1 METTVTL
8 NTMSLCL
15 CQGNLDATPSLAHIR
30 CTLPSTHKTLTL
42 HKCLVPPPH
51 RKVQPTHIRLPARF
65 PHKIQLRDQP
75 TASTHMATCRPI
87 PTPALPWLQPQDIAP
102 FTTLP
107 TRPSYPVAAAAML
120 WVQPMEIAPLPT
132 RQSAIP
138 PRQPRET
145 VIPSTPDQL
154 YSHMATPWLVAPPT
168 VGLARRPETCVPA
181 KDPIQRTFQTRICQH
196 PRATTH
202 SLTTPTLRSRTARAR
217 MGRYH
222 IHGDHW
228 VNSSLLRARTA
239 RIRMDRCRI
248 KGEHWVNSSLI
259 RTCTA
264 RVCMDRCRIRGARW
278 VNSSLPRTCTARTR
292 MGRCRI

>member
-1 METTVTL
+1 
-8 NTMSLCL
+8 
-15 CQGNLDATPSLAHIR
+15 
-30 CTLPSTHKTLTL
+30 
-42 HKCLVPPPH
+42 
-51 RKVQPTHIRLPARF
+51 
-65 PHKIQLRDQP
+65 
-75 TASTHMATCRPI
+75 MATCRPI
-87 PTPALPWLQPQDIAP
+87 PTPALPWLQPRDIAL

-138 PRQPRET
+138 PRQPREA

-196 PRATTH
+196 PRATTY

-248 KGEHWVNSSLI
+248 RGAQWVNISLL
-259 RTCTA
+259 RTCPA
-264 RVCMDRCRIRGARW
+264 RI
-278 VNSSLPRTCTARTR
+278 R
-292 MGRCRI
+292 MGRAPRGKPIELRVDMGMPQGNVPIFSPRMSCLPMARVHMDRTPNIRTLTSPIQVPRGRLQLLRAPLLKVWRRRVNIVATQLLRPPRRLPCTTRLLETPSLAGQLRE

>member
-8 NTMSLCL
+8 NTMSLRL
-15 CQGNLDATPSLAHIR
+15 CQGNLEATPSLAHIR
-30 CTLPSTHKTLTL
+30 CTLPSTHKTLTP

-87 PTPALPWLQPQDIAP
+87 PTPALPWLQPRDIAP

-120 WVQPMEIAPLPT
+120 WVQPMEIAPFPT

-202 SLTTPTLRSRTARAR
+202 SLTTPTLRSRTAR
-217 MGRYH
+217 
-222 IHGDHW
+222 
-228 VNSSLLRARTA
+228 
-239 RIRMDRCRI
+239 IRMDRCRI

-259 RTCTA
+259 RTVRPESAWTDA
-264 RVCMDRCRIRGARW
+264 ASGEPVG
-278 VNSSLPRTCTARTR
+278 
-292 MGRCRI
+292 